1 MNLPEKNISKMN
13 KLKQW
18 SKMLTAVL
26 LLIEFITWLII
37 ALQIRKDA
45 AYITTLADFTNT
57 MVATVIPYFSLTA
70 IERISNFDILKQIKK
85 GD

>member
-1 MNLPEKNISKMN
+1 MN

-45 AYITTLADFTNT
+45 AYITTLSDFTNT

-70 IERISNFDILKQIKK
+70 IDRISNFYILKQIKK